1 MKNEDREKLLN
12 RIRKLYA
19 MSREQESSPHEAEI
33 ALRRCQSLMQR
44 FGISEADLE
53 TSEFGVSTIGKQFRA
68 IPSYIGV
75 MSSAVALLHDC
86 VCVDTGTIEF
96 RGYSIDTEVA
106 SMTFAYLTESME
118 QSLKSRKKSGS
129 VGPGRAASFDYRVG
143 FAIAVLERCRAIDN
157 ERKLAE
163 QQAHTTQVA
172 GAGGSLVV
180 RKLAMVR
187 DGCLQDVQTGRKRRV
202 RYRNGDAHMAG
213 STDGNKVSLNTQIE

>member
-143 FAIAVLERCRAIDN
+143 FAIAVLERCRAIDT
-157 ERKLAE
+157 ERKLTE
-163 QQAHTTQVA
+163 RQAHTTQVA

-202 RYRNGDAHMAG
+202 RYRNGDAHTAG

>member
-1 MKNEDREKLLN
+1 MKNADREKLLD

-44 FGISEADLE
+44 FGITEADLE
-53 TSEFGVSTIGKQFRA
+53 TSEFGVSTIGRQFRA
-68 IPSYIGV
+68 IPSYVGV

-118 QSLKSRKKSGS
+118 QSLKVRKKIGS
-129 VGPGRAASFDYRVG
+129 VEPGRAASFDYRVG
-143 FAIAVLERCRAIDN
+143 FAVAVLERCRTIDA
-157 ERKLAE
+157 ERKAFDKKAELA
-163 QQAHTTQVA
+163 QS
-172 GAGGSLVV
+172 GISGGSLVV

-187 DGCLQDVQTGRKRRV
+187 EGCLQDVQIGRKRRV
-202 RYRNGDAHMAG
+202 RYRNGDAHAAG
-213 STDGNKVSLNTQIE
+213 ATDGNKVSLNTQIE

>member
-19 MSREQESSPHEAEI
+19 MSREQESSPYEAEI

-44 FGISEADLE
+44 FGITEADLE

-118 QSLKSRKKSGS
+118 QSLKLRKKSGS

-143 FAIAVLERCRAIDN
+143 FAIAVLERCRTIDA

-163 QQAHTTQVA
+163 QQAQVTQAADV
-172 GAGGSLVV
+172 GGSLVV

-202 RYRNGDAHMAG
+202 RYRNGDAHTAG
-213 STDGNKVSLNTQIE
+213 ATDGNKVSLNTQIE

>member
-44 FGISEADLE
+44 FGITEADLE

-118 QSLKSRKKSGS
+118 QSLKWRKKSGS

-143 FAIAVLERCRAIDN
+143 FAIAVLERCRAIDS

-163 QQAHTTQVA
+163 EKAQATQVA
-172 GAGGSLVV
+172 SAGGSLVV

-187 DGCLQDVQTGRKRRV
+187 DGCLQDVQMGRKRRV
-202 RYRNGDAHMAG
+202 RYRNGDAHVAG
-213 STDGNKVSLNTQIE
+213 ATDGSKVSLNTQIE